1 MIKTDREGIEKLE
14 AYSCCRILSTP
25 MKRILI
31 ATGLQF
37 LVVITAV
44 FGSTQSSSAQDLNS
58 RFSRQTAQSVIAADP
73 VPPAPGTPEPS
84 ITPAGQEPSITP
96 AGGQGTSITPSGK
109 AKQSGNYGI
118 VRSVSSG
125 TLEIRSL
132 DGTTKQITVP
142 ENLATSASGLK
153 RGSLVGYD
161 TDASGALT
169 KLQPPAVDRTLS
181 GTVSEIKGNQVTI
194 KSATGESVTTPVD
207 PATISR
213 MGLNTGSQLTVTTFK
228 DTWATKVCGAV
239 TPAPAPVTET
249 PVAPT
254 PVPTG
259 GAVSPP
265 PPKPVKGLW

>member
-1 MIKTDREGIEKLE
+1 MMKTDRGSIEKLE
-14 AYSCCRILSTP
+14 AYSCRILSTP

-31 ATGLQF
+31 ATGLPF

-58 RFSRQTAQSVIAADP
+58 RFSRKTAQSVIAADP

-109 AKQSGNYGI
+109 ANQSGNYGI

-125 TLEIRSL
+125 ALEIRSL

-142 ENLATSASGLK
+142 ESLATSASGLK

-239 TPAPAPVTET
+239 TPPPAPVTET

-265 PPKPVKGLW
+265 PPKPVTGLW